1 MTITA
6 ILLALL
12 FAFFNGHN
20 DSSALV
26 APVIS
31 TRAISRSRALLLAAG
46 SQFLGPL
53 LFGTAVARTISVGLI
68 RAPSLPIEAVVA
80 ALIAAVAWI
89 GVTGWTGIPSSS
101 SHALVGGL
109 VGAALAAAGWGGLRL
124 DGVAKVLV
132 ALTVSPP
139 LGLLLGYLAVR
150 MSLWITRE
158 ARPSVNEVFR
168 RGQIPALAALALS
181 HGTSDGPKAMGMLV
195 LALMAA
201 GRVTTFEISLWIK
214 LVCMTTFALGTLF
227 AGRRQMRTVGG
238 RIFHMRAVHGFSA
251 LAGGAVVVLGA
262 GLLGGPISTTQVIAS
277 SVMGAGAG
285 ERVNQVRWM
294 ILRDMLV
301 AWVLTVPASSLLAA
315 GTYML
320 LARAIHG

>member
-1 MTITA
+1 MTIFA
-6 ILLALL
+6 VFLALL

-20 DSSALV
+20 DSPALV

-31 TRAISRSRALLLAAG
+31 TRAISRTRALLLTAAA
-46 SQFLGPL
+46 QFIGPF
-53 LFGTAVARTISVGLI
+53 LFGTAVARTMSVGLI
-68 RAPSLPIEAVVA
+68 GAPSLPIEAVVA

-89 GVTGWTGIPSSS
+89 GVTGWTGLPSSS

-109 VGAALAAAGWGGLRL
+109 VGAAVAAAGWGGLHL

-132 ALTVSPP
+132 ALTISPP
-139 LGLLLGYLAVR
+139 LGLLLGYLVVR
-150 MSLWITRE
+150 LSLWFTRE

-181 HGTSDGPKAMGMLV
+181 HGTSDAPKSMGMLV
-195 LALMAA
+195 LGLMAG
-201 GRVTTFEISLWIK
+201 GRQAAFGIPLWVK
-214 LVCMTTFALGTLF
+214 LACLTAFALGTLF
-227 AGRRQMRTVGG
+227 AGWRQMRTVGG
-238 RIFHMRAVHGFSA
+238 RIFHLRPVHGFSA
-251 LAGGAVVVLGA
+251 LAGGAAVVLGA

-301 AWVLTVPASSLLAA
+301 AWVLTIPVTSLLAA
-315 GTYML
+315 AAYVIL
-320 LARAIHG
+320 VNAVHA